1 MFKIVEPQMER
12 AWLPES
18 LLGDALNTSTHGGLL
33 DWKKKKKTF
42 IVLSIKFWRF
52 IYYRCYICLH

>member
-18 LLGDALNTSTHGGLL
+18 LLGVALNTSTHGGLL
-33 DWKKKKKTF
+33 DWKKKKKL
-42 IVLSIKFWRF
+42 V
-52 IYYRCYICLH
+52 